1 MIGYRVGKRRWVVDR
16 SNRDAECGVGNRAT
30 GDIGDAEGEVITGVV
45 ANIDGNVIDVDS
57 KDYEDLQVNVK
68 RLLGVVQ

>member
-1 MIGYRVGKRRWVVDR
+1 MNIKDCYIGQKVGL
-16 SNRDAECGVGNRAT
+16 SH
-30 GDIGDAEGEVITGVV
+30 EGEVITGVV